1 MGSNSKRSTAWTW
14 RQIEAT
20 RLRSWFLIL
29 TLDFTL
35 FAIFVFVVCSS
46 RPSISFETV
55 KATFPQ
61 KKMKKINDNNS
72 INVQNMAPRC
82 FRCERTPMTQPRFG
96 NEVAMTYCSV
106 PVLSWVPFRLHYR
119 YTYYSVFLQFFCQI
133 LLRNDHKLYS
143 ILKTLSFEKL
153 SIISCVHYVVNIWS
167 RESDP
172 FQFHTRW
179 LCRSAKCWLKNESTI
194 DHICMSSLYIFLS

>member
-61 KKMKKINDNNS
+61 KKMKKINDNSS
-72 INVQNMAPRC
+72 INVQNMARRC

-106 PVLSWVPFRLHYR
+106 PVLSWVPF
-119 YTYYSVFLQFFCQI
+119 TYYSVFLQFF
-133 LLRNDHKLYS
+133 
-143 ILKTLSFEKL
+143 LSDSSYKRSQTIQHFENL
-153 SIISCVHYVVNIWS
+153 SLWKIVYH
-167 RESDP
+167 
-172 FQFHTRW
+172 
-179 LCRSAKCWLKNESTI
+179 
-194 DHICMSSLYIFLS
+194 